1 MYEDIVELINVDQTD
16 AATLASVVRESCRKM
31 VLSLD
36 KCRGQAYDGPSNMA
50 GHLNG
55 VAARIL
61 KEAPKAHYVHCL
73 AHSLNLCL
81 QDCTSACPVIK
92 ESLLLVTELQNV

>member
-1 MYEDIVELINVDQTD
+1 VDQTD
-16 AATLASVVRESCRKM
+16 AATLVAAIRNHGSF
-31 VLSLD
+31 LD
-36 KCRGQAYDGPSNMA
+36 KCRGQAYDGASNMA

-61 KEAPKAHYVHCL
+61 KVTPKAYYVHCL

-81 QDCTSACPVIK
+81 QDCAIFLPK
-92 ESLLLVTELQNV
+92 